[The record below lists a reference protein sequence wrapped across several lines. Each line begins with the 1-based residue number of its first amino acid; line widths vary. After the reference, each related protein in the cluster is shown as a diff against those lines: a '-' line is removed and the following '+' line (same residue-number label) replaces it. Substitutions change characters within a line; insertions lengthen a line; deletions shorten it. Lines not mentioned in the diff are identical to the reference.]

1 MTQKHDA
8 TMSLSANAAVHLTA
22 KRSQSLIVILAITMA
37 ILFFIGCF
45 LLYAQNPLFWVP
57 FIPATLLLI
66 TCIFLAVLTHK
77 NTDLAGAHATVIESG
92 GPSGIR
98 IVADPRIDVASKS
111 IVPLI
116 TVLANIHMLPQASG
130 LVDKNLN
137 PIPNTAEEAIKKVTE
152 INVVAQQAC
161 AEAMSKMASLSA
173 SEAGAGPAIT
183 VSESEIK
190 DIVPQ
195 EYTRLTK
202 SQDV

>member
-1 MTQKHDA
+1 MTQKYDSA
-8 TMSLSANAAVHLTA
+8 MSLSANAAVNVTA
-22 KRSQSLIVILAITMA
+22 KRSQSLIVILAMTMA

-45 LLYAQNPLFWVP
+45 LLYVHNPLFWVP
-57 FIPATLLLI
+57 FVPAGVLLFA
-66 TCIFLAVLTHK
+66 CIFLAVLTHK

-137 PIPNTAEEAIKKVTE
+137 PIPNTAEEALKKVTD
-152 INVVAQQAC
+152 INADAQQAC
-161 AEAMSKMASLSA
+161 NDAISKMPSLSVPQ
-173 SEAGAGPAIT
+173 ERLGPTIT
-183 VSESEIK
+183 VSETEIQNL
-190 DIVPQ
+190 VTQ
-195 EYTRLTK
+195 EYTHVT
-202 SQDV
+202 

>member
-8 TMSLSANAAVHLTA
+8 TMSLSANAAVHVTA

-45 LLYAQNPLFWVP
+45 LLYAQNTLFWVP

-66 TCIFLAVLTHK
+66 ACLFLAMLTHK

-152 INVVAQQAC
+152 INVDAQQAC
-161 AEAMSKMASLSA
+161 AEAMSKMTSLSA

-195 EYTRLTK
+195 EYTHLPK
-202 SQDV
+202 GQDV

>member
-8 TMSLSANAAVHLTA
+8 TMSLSANAAVHVTA

-45 LLYAQNPLFWVP
+45 LLYVQNPLFWVP

-66 TCIFLAVLTHK
+66 ASLFLAVLTHK

-152 INVVAQQAC
+152 INVDAQQAC
-161 AEAMSKMASLSA
+161 AEAMSKMTSLSA

-190 DIVPQ
+190 DIVSQ
-195 EYTRLTK
+195 EYTHLPK

>member
-1 MTQKHDA
+1 
-8 TMSLSANAAVHLTA
+8 MSLSANAAVNVTA

-45 LLYAQNPLFWVP
+45 LLYDHNTLFWVP

-66 TCIFLAVLTHK
+66 TCVFLAVLTHK

-130 LVDKNLN
+130 LVDKNLD
-137 PIPNTAEEAIKKVTE
+137 PIPNTAEEAIKKVTD
-152 INVVAQQAC
+152 INADAQQAC
-161 AEAMSKMASLSA
+161 AEAISNMASLSA
-173 SEAGAGPAIT
+173 SETQSGPAIT

-190 DIVPQ
+190 NLVPQ
-195 EYTRLTK
+195 EYTHLAK